1 MIKISISFLII
12 VLVGLAIATPILQ
25 RNGSLPDSSQASLVS
40 RLEQLEQ
47 ALDQEIE
54 QRQLLERQ
62 VAHEREQRLALAG
75 QISELNAH
83 NDALSSTME
92 NRAFSAPSQMSRG
105 GDHQSEIDLLVNA
118 GFDSSDAER
127 IVELE
132 TNLQRQILSSR
143 FGSQRVNIRELFL
156 EMSQT
161 LRTELGD
168 EKYEQYLETTGR
180 PTSVAV
186 GHVVPDSAGAAAG
199 LQIGDNIVS
208 YDGER
213 IFNINDLQQATQS
226 GTEGQTVVME
236 IERDGIPVTL
246 VLPRGQIGISAG
258 SISLSREALPLD

>member
-1 MIKISISFLII
+1 MIKTSISILI
-12 VLVGLAIATPILQ
+12 VLLVGLAIAAPIVRQ
-25 RNGSLPDSSQASLVS
+25 NTSSPDSSLASLTN

-47 ALDQEIE
+47 ELKHEIE
-54 QRQLLERQ
+54 QRRVLEKQ
-62 VAHEREQRLALAG
+62 IEHEREQRLAIAS

-83 NDALSSTME
+83 NDALSATMD
-92 NRAFSAPSQMSRG
+92 NRAFSAPNPMNRS
-105 GDHQSEIDLLVNA
+105 GDHQNEIDLLIDA
-118 GFDSSDAER
+118 GFDSADAQR

-132 TNLQRQILSSR
+132 TDLQRQILSSR
-143 FGSQRVNIRELFL
+143 FGPQRVNVRELFL
-156 EMSQT
+156 EMNQT

-186 GHVVPDSAGAAAG
+186 GQVVPGSAGEEAG
-199 LQIGDNIVS
+199 LQIGDNIIS

-213 IFNINDLQQATQS
+213 VFSISDLQQATQS

-236 IERDGIPVTL
+236 IEREGIPVTL

-258 SISLSREALPLD
+258 NFSFRRGNPPID